1 MWRAEGCGD
10 VLRNRERHERSEGR
24 ASPSGQHS
32 LSGRRRDRAAA
43 AGGALFWLATW
54 TLYDYKPVF
63 DDTLGAV
70 LAEVSRGIFIGAG
83 LMASLVVL
91 RALLGIGRLFGRS

>member
-1 MWRAEGCGD
+1 MSSGTESGTSGVRD
-10 VLRNRERHERSEGR
+10 VLAPLGNNVCLVVGVI
-24 ASPSGQHS
+24 A
-32 LSGRRRDRAAA
+32 AAA

-54 TLYDYKPVF
+54 TLYDYKPVV

-91 RALLGIGRLFGRS
+91 RALQGIGRLFGRS